1 MDSLDVAILRTMGI
15 RPFARW
21 PRERSGVWPATIA
34 RHVDQ
39 HEQTVRDRM
48 ARMESSGVI
57 RGYHLWPNLRH
68 VDLAVASVHW
78 ELEDAPADETL
89 SRLQA
94 VDGVLGALRFYG
106 PHVCFDVSHAAG
118 GQRDRRLQVIA
129 HLLGDG
135 HEVLWSHD
143 LAFPRVGREL
153 STLDWRIIRAR
164 RTDARRP
171 ATEVAEDVGVTARTI
186 RTRVDAMREEGSV
199 DEYASVDFAA
209 MTDAVPFILYVCT
222 APDGPDPTARLLDR
236 LDEYRLGHFRATV
249 PRSGM
254 LVTQLVASNPAEV
267 QQIVDEAGEVD
278 GVDRAEPHMP
288 TGGFWNEAWLDEIV
302 DAAARVEP
310 A

>member
-1 MDSLDVAILRTMGI
+1 MDSLDVGILRTMGI

-21 PRERSGVWPATIA
+21 PRKHSGVWPATIA
-34 RHVDQ
+34 RHVNQ

-48 ARMESSGVI
+48 ARMESEGVI

-68 VDLAVASVHW
+68 VDQEVVSVHW
-78 ELEDAPADETL
+78 ELEDAPDDETL

-106 PHVCFDVSHAAG
+106 PHVCFDVSHSGG
-118 GQRDRRLQVIA
+118 GQRDRRQQVIA
-129 HLLGDG
+129 HLLGEP

-143 LAFPRVGREL
+143 LAFPRVDREL
-153 STLDWRIIRAR
+153 STLDWRIIHAR
-164 RTDARRP
+164 RTNARLP
-171 ATEVAEDVGVTARTI
+171 ATEVADEVGVTAKTV
-186 RTRVDAMREEGSV
+186 RTRVDAMRDEGSV
-199 DEYASVDFAA
+199 DEYASVDFSA
-209 MTDAVPFILYVCT
+209 MTDSVPFILYIWTV
-222 APDGPDPTARLLDR
+222 PDGPDPIARLLDQ
-236 LDEYRLGHFRATV
+236 LAEHRLGHFRASV

-267 QQIVDEAGEVD
+267 QQLVDAAKEVD

-302 DAAARVEP
+302 DAKAQVETT
-310 A
+310 